1 VVKPSKRQFIT
12 SWIRKAVVMLDINVA
27 SIKTTVSFVV
37 DKQSLAEARKAG
49 DDLKKYFEKIADPK
63 IRFQAQKQ
71 RRQKARQQADDA
83 RFNDK
88 PRDTKEMKAQ
98 RAAEKQKVRDEK
110 ANLKAKQQLQ
120 KRQEVA
126 ELRLRHA
133 GLQISGIK
141 GKYELDPKS
150 QYEALRIIRQQ
161 TEEFAKGNLT
171 SARMNASI
179 RERVTLLR
187 REAAQQAKVTQAQ
200 RTQYAAAATKLKA
213 QKGGNAPIVG
223 GGVLGSLALT
233 AGSLGVGQRIVDK
246 GNDNLELVRMSER
259 VKTNPNAI
267 KTMVAWGQQH
277 GVDSAN
283 TSKAVDNMKDV
294 RERLAMTVNDAQMKN
309 GEWKGGDGGI
319 TSIMNKFGWSKDQIS
334 KFQDSPLDFV
344 QATVN
349 EGQRRGMSQA
359 QIGTL
364 IESLGDDLMHYT
376 DMFMN
381 NGAEYNKTL
390 KTLVESG
397 QTLNDEQIRQVS
409 AYGDLSVAMGNLM
422 NGVDNQLFTGW
433 MKGFADGGDDLVRN
447 TKVITES
454 AGLLGEGLGD
464 LAKQVT
470 GFVGEISSVVSDLN
484 AGIREKSP
492 DWFSEANKPAAQAVI
507 DGVTGSADSAAS
519 WVQDKTGF
527 NTRSVGHAVKDWL
540 GIDDQPTGTAVE
552 QYSLNG
558 DSLPGGS
565 LRDSAI
571 SSLTSTNS
579 APSYN
584 LAPVFN
590 LNLEASV
597 PLTIASDSSRLA
609 DYVDFTAKASQAAF
623 TQSLTLS
630 ALSGQSSTGG

>member
-1 VVKPSKRQFIT
+1 
-12 SWIRKAVVMLDINVA
+12 MLDISVSQIRN
-27 SIKTTVSFVV
+27 TVTFVV
-37 DKQSLAEARKAG
+37 DKQSIALAKAAA
-49 DDLKKYFEKIADPK
+49 DNLQKHFQKIADPK

-98 RAAEKQKVRDEK
+98 RAAQKQKARDEK

-120 KRQEVA
+120 KRQETA
-126 ELRLRHA
+126 ELKLHHA
-133 GLQISGIK
+133 GLQVSGIK
-141 GKYELDPKS
+141 GKYGLDPKS
-150 QYEALRIIRQQ
+150 QYEALRFIRQQ

-171 SARMNASI
+171 SDRMNASI

-246 GNDNLELVRMSER
+246 GNENLDLVRQSAL

-390 KTLVESG
+390 KQLVESG
-397 QTLNDEQIRQVS
+397 QTLNDEQIKQTY
-409 AYGDLSVAMGNLM
+409 AYGELSVAMGNLM
-422 NGVDNQLFTGW
+422 NGVDNSLFTGF
-433 MKGFADGGDDLVRN
+433 MKGFADGGDDLVKN

-454 AGLLGEGLGD
+454 AGMLGEGLGN
-464 LAKQVT
+464 LSKEIT
-470 GFVGEISSVVSDLN
+470 GFVGEISSVVSDIN
-484 AGIREKSP
+484 AGLRSRFPE
-492 DWFSEANKPAAQAVI
+492 WFSNANKPAAQSLY
-507 DGVTGSADSAAS
+507 DGAVTGSANSAAD

-527 NTRSVGHAVKDWL
+527 NTRSVGHAVKGWL
-540 GIDDQPTGTAVE
+540 GIDDKPTGTAVE
-552 QYSLNG
+552 QYGLNG
-558 DSLPGGS
+558 DSL
-565 LRDSAI
+565 R
-571 SSLTSTNS
+571 
-579 APSYN
+579 
-584 LAPVFN
+584 
-590 LNLEASV
+590 ESV
-597 PLTIASDSSRLA
+597 HKF
-609 DYVDFTAKASQAAF
+609 V
-623 TQSLTLS
+623 
-630 ALSGQSSTGG
+630 

>member
-1 VVKPSKRQFIT
+1 
-12 SWIRKAVVMLDINVA
+12 MLDINVA

-150 QYEALRIIRQQ
+150 QYEALRFIRQQ

-294 RERLAMTVNDAQMKN
+294 RERLAMTVNDSQFKN

-381 NGAEYNKTL
+381 NGEQYTSVLRKLA
-390 KTLVESG
+390 ESG
-397 QTLNDEQIRQVS
+397 QTLNDEQIRQTL
-409 AYGDLSVAMGNLM
+409 AYGDLSTQLQAVNNGFNQNLTSGFLEGFGNAGKDLASNTATLNETAKSLGSGLGNL
-422 NGVDNQLFTGW
+422 
-433 MKGFADGGDDLVRN
+433 
-447 TKVITES
+447 
-454 AGLLGEGLGD
+454 
-464 LAKQVT
+464 LAQVT
-470 GFVGEISSVVSDLN
+470 GFTQEITADLSKFNGWMKDTFPSLYSD
-484 AGIREKSP
+484 P
-492 DWFSEANKPAAQAVI
+492 DKTAPDAIYDKAVN
-507 DGVTGSADSAAS
+507 GSANATAD
-519 WVQDKTGF
+519 WIQDKTGWDS
-527 NTRSVGHAVKDWL
+527 RSVAPAIMDWL
-540 GIDDQPTGTAVE
+540 GVGNQQAGTAAN
-552 QYSLNG
+552 QYNLAG
-558 DSLPGGS
+558 DS
-565 LRDSAI
+565 LRDSAMSL
-571 SSLTSTNS
+571 SSGN
-579 APSYN
+579 APAYN
-584 LAPVFN
+584 LNPTFN
-590 LNLEASV
+590 LTVAPSV
-597 PLTIASDSSRLA
+597 PLTIQSDTGRLA
-609 DYVDFTAKASQAAF
+609 DYVDFQARASQANF

>member
-1 VVKPSKRQFIT
+1 
-12 SWIRKAVVMLDINVA
+12 MLDINVA

-150 QYEALRIIRQQ
+150 QYEALRFIRQQ

-171 SARMNASI
+171 SDRMNASI
-179 RERVTLLR
+179 R
-187 REAAQQAKVTQAQ
+187 
-200 RTQYAAAATKLKA
+200 
-213 QKGGNAPIVG
+213 GNAPIVG

-294 RERLAMTVNDAQMKN
+294 
-309 GEWKGGDGGI
+309 W
-319 TSIMNKFGWSKDQIS
+319 GWW
-334 KFQDSPLDFV
+334 
-344 QATVN
+344 
-349 EGQRRGMSQA
+349 
-359 QIGTL
+359 
-364 IESLGDDLMHYT
+364 HYV
-376 DMFMN
+376 DN
-381 NGAEYNKTL
+381 
-390 KTLVESG
+390 
-397 QTLNDEQIRQVS
+397 EQI
-409 AYGDLSVAMGNLM
+409 
-422 NGVDNQLFTGW
+422 W
-433 MKGFADGGDDLVRN
+433 M
-447 TKVITES
+447 E
-454 AGLLGEGLGD
+454 
-464 LAKQVT
+464 
-470 GFVGEISSVVSDLN
+470 
-484 AGIREKSP
+484 
-492 DWFSEANKPAAQAVI
+492 
-507 DGVTGSADSAAS
+507 
-519 WVQDKTGF
+519 
-527 NTRSVGHAVKDWL
+527 
-540 GIDDQPTGTAVE
+540 
-552 QYSLNG
+552 
-558 DSLPGGS
+558 
-565 LRDSAI
+565 
-571 SSLTSTNS
+571 
-579 APSYN
+579 
-584 LAPVFN
+584 
-590 LNLEASV
+590 
-597 PLTIASDSSRLA
+597 
-609 DYVDFTAKASQAAF
+609 
-623 TQSLTLS
+623 
-630 ALSGQSSTGG
+630 